1 MGNLLNLRRL
11 VERPSL
17 KERAADLKAGL
28 ARLTGRSEQETT
40 RRAVMVGTLAAAVP
54 LPALALA
61 VPGETPTEPHLD
73 QALLDAEA
81 EYLRATA
88 ARDAANQA
96 SRDASS
102 AFKGAFGSYP
112 EELFLEGWERQLLT
126 GITRHPVIGRVL
138 IQYEW
143 REHCTNAPDPVWT
156 AEGLRCVIRNA
167 VPAFGRGGQTPHM
180 VRHWKGLLPLAETW
194 DGRRADLKLRFRC
207 RELSDA
213 AMAAEKVANRAAL
226 RVHRIPA
233 TTVEGLAVHT
243 RRLASTAWYEG
254 NSTYTA
260 LLLSAAAITGVTLR
274 QSDFDVPSW
283 LAAWERIGGKV
294 EWRAD
299 SEEWAYICPPVPMD
313 APRAL
318 KDEVRRLTEERG
330 SNSAV
335 IYRWLEARKAATRTA

>member
-1 MGNLLNLRRL
+1 MPSLKLFSRDPA
-11 VERPSL
+11 RPSL
-17 KERAADLKAGL
+17 RERAASLKAGL
-28 ARLTGRSEQETT
+28 AGIAHRPAPQEANTS

-61 VPGETPTEPHLD
+61 VPVVTPTEPHPD

-81 EYLRATA
+81 KYLRATA

-102 AFKGAFGSYP
+102 AFKGAFGNYP
-112 EELFLEGWERQLLT
+112 EELFLEGWERQLFT
-126 GITRHPVIGRVL
+126 GITRHPVIGRVPT
-138 IQYEW
+138 QFEW

-156 AEGLRCVIRNA
+156 AEGLRRVIRNA

-180 VRHWKGLLPLAETW
+180 VRHWKGLLPLAEAW
-194 DGRRADLKLRFRC
+194 DARRADLKLRFRC
-207 RELSDA
+207 EALSDA
-213 AMAAEKVANRAAL
+213 YMAAEKTANRAAL
-226 RVHRIPA
+226 QVHRIPA

-254 NSTYTA
+254 NTTYTA

-274 QSDFDVPSW
+274 QSDFDVPAW
-283 LAAWERIGGKV
+283 MAAWERVGGKV

-299 SEEWAYICPPVPMD
+299 SEEWAYICPPVAMD
-313 APRAL
+313 APHKL

-335 IYRWLEARKAATRTA
+335 IYRWLEARR